1 MKIPKNI
8 IHKEMSKES
17 HTHKIEIDGEVDE
30 VIQKGFLEAA
40 GYRTLWSSREVLQT
54 IS

>member
-17 HTHKIEIDGEVDE
+17 HTHKTEIDGGADE
-30 VIQKGFLEAA
+30 VIKKGL
-40 GYRTLWSSREVLQT
+40 
-54 IS
+54 

>member
-17 HTHKIEIDGEVDE
+17 HTHKIDIDGGVDE

-40 GYRTLWSSREVLQT
+40 GNRTIWPS
-54 IS
+54 